1 MLENLRCREE
11 ANLYCV
17 RKSIR
22 PGNNPPDEL
31 CFQLIF
37 RGLWSKFQ
45 DSFVMMTLRRILVL
59 SCGLVL
65 FAASVLAQEAS
76 DLFLRAYQDF
86 QAGEKLERD
95 GNPREAL
102 TRYQSASKLLEQI
115 TKSQPDWQPAV
126 VEYRLKK
133 TQESLT
139 RLEGAVSALPA
150 VPEGLE
156 GPLPQQEIP
165 LPPPVISTTR
175 PVASRP
181 VTTETRTPIATSVP
195 QPQIPAGES
204 AALRRELN
212 ASRAENQRLKEKLDR
227 QGAELRSALVEIDKR
242 KVTVVEL
249 KAQLAQAQDA
259 MESAIRDREIA
270 AAKKPPVDDKRLKE
284 LNDRIANAEA
294 DNEALLEEN
303 QRLLAKLETASK
315 YIESA
320 DAGRKIL
327 DEDRKKIAKQRDDV
341 IARTKKIKDNTAAL
355 EKLTKEKEDLQTQF
369 AREKKELETKLAK
382 ALSTEQLDKLAAE
395 NKELASRL
403 AESEKKLAEAAAKPA
418 ESEKAISE
426 LRSEI
431 NSLNDRLLESQ
442 AQIATRDDQI
452 KALAKQLDESSGE
465 AARLKLNPQPT
476 VDEKRT
482 MVENDLLRGIIL
494 RQIKDQAERD
504 AARDG
509 LQKELQRL
517 QVQSDALSS
526 QLSVLSRPAFHLSDD
541 ERLLFKEPI
550 AALVEPTDSTL
561 SVNMA
566 IAKPAE
572 GFPVPPP
579 VDGPESLPD
588 ATRDMVDQARK
599 LFDQGRYGDAEKMYQ
614 QIVDSAPNNYF
625 ALSNLGVTQIQ
636 VRKLSAAEVALKKA
650 IEINPKDSFAA
661 TNLGI
666 VFCKQGRF
674 DESIASLQEAVA
686 SDDKDYIAQNYL
698 GICYGE
704 KGLKGKAEEAFKR
717 SIEIRPDYADAH
729 FNLSVL
735 YATTEPPS
743 MNSAKDHYKKAIEAG
758 STPDPS
764 LERLFEQPGTH

>member
-1 MLENLRCREE
+1 MIILR
-11 ANLYCV
+11 
-17 RKSIR
+17 K
-22 PGNNPPDEL
+22 
-31 CFQLIF
+31 
-37 RGLWSKFQ
+37 
-45 DSFVMMTLRRILVL
+45 ILL
-59 SCGLVL
+59 LTCGFLL
-65 FAASVLAQEAS
+65 FAAPAWSQEAS

-95 GNPREAL
+95 GSPREAFA
-102 TRYQSASKLLEQI
+102 RYQSAAKLLEQI
-115 TKSQPDWQPAV
+115 VKTQPDWQPPV

-133 TQESLT
+133 TRENIT

-150 VPEGLE
+150 VPEGPE
-156 GPLPQQEIP
+156 GPLPQQDLP
-165 LPPPVISTTR
+165 LPPPAINT
-175 PVASRP
+175 SRP
-181 VTTETRTPIATSVP
+181 VVPRPGTTGTRPPVPAATPRP
-195 QPQIPAGES
+195 QAPPGES
-204 AALRRELN
+204 AALRQQLG
-212 ASRAENQRLKEKLDR
+212 ASRAENQRLQDKLDR

-259 MESAIRDREIA
+259 METAVRDREMA
-270 AAKKPPVDDKRLKE
+270 AAKAPRVDDKRLKE
-284 LNDRIANAEA
+284 LNDQIADAEA
-294 DNEALLEEN
+294 GNEALLEEN
-303 QRLLAKLETASK
+303 QRLLAKLESASK

-320 DAGRKIL
+320 EAGRKIL
-327 DEDRKKIAKQRDDV
+327 EEDRKKIAKQRDDV
-341 IARTKKIKDNTAAL
+341 IARTKRIKDNTVAL
-355 EKLTKEKEDLQTQF
+355 EKLTQEKEDLQVRF
-369 AREKKELETKLAK
+369 AKEKKELEAKLAK
-382 ALSTEQLDKLAAE
+382 ATDSEKLDKLAAE
-395 NKELASRL
+395 NKDLAARL
-403 AESEKKLAEAAAKPA
+403 AETEKKLAEAAAKPA
-418 ESEKAISE
+418 ESDKVLTE

-442 AQIATRDDQI
+442 AQVATRDDQL

-476 VDEKRT
+476 ADEKRT

-494 RQIKDQAERD
+494 RQIKEQAERD
-504 AARDG
+504 TARSG
-509 LQKELQRL
+509 LEKELQTL
-517 QVQSDALSS
+517 QVKSDTIST
-526 QLSVLSRPAFHLSDD
+526 QLAVLSRPAFQLSDD

-550 AALVEPTDSTL
+550 AALAEPTASSL

-566 IAKPAE
+566 IAKPAD
-572 GFPVPPP
+572 GFPVPTPAE
-579 VDGPESLPD
+579 GPESLPD

-599 LFDQGRYGDAEKMYQ
+599 LFEQGRYGDAEKLYQ

-650 IEINPKDSFAA
+650 IAINPKDSFAA

-674 DESIASLQEAVA
+674 DESIASLLEAVA
-686 SDDKDYIAQNYL
+686 SDDKDHIAHNYL

-717 SIEIRPDYADAH
+717 SIEIRSDYPDAH
-729 FNLSVL
+729 FNLAVL

-743 MNSAKDHYKKAIEAG
+743 LELAREHYKKAVSLG
-758 STPDPS
+758 STADAS
-764 LERLFEQPGTH
+764 LERLIQ